1 MILDTMKNHE
11 LYHNLHTQFE
21 AAFAFI
27 EKAVAEELP
36 VGKYEL
42 DGTALYAFIQE
53 YASKLPQDG
62 KLEGHR
68 NYIDIQ
74 YIVSGKERI
83 DLVDIAKA
91 QEKTAYDPVK
101 DVQFYQDTGIAGTYR
116 LEAGDYGIFFPQDLH
131 KPGLQAQGISE
142 PVKKIV
148 VKIALG

>member
-1 MILDTMKNHE
+1 MILDNMKNHT
-11 LYHNLHTQFE
+11 LYHSIHPKLG

-36 VGKYEL
+36 VDKYEL
-42 DGTALYAFIQE
+42 DGKALYAFIQE
-53 YASKLPQDG
+53 YTTKLPQDG

-91 QEKTAYDPVK
+91 QEKTPYDPVK
-101 DVQFYQDTGIAGTYR
+101 DVRFYQEDSIAGTYR

-131 KPGLQAQGISE
+131 KPGLQAEGVSE
-142 PVKKIV
+142 SVKKIV
-148 VKIALG
+148 VKIAV